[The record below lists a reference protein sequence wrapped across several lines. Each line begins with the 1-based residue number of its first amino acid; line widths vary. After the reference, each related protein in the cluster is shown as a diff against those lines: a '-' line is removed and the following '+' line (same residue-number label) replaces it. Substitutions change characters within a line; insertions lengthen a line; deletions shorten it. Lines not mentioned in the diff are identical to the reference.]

1 MRPHDP
7 SEIRMARR
15 REREPETGIELKL
28 SVFPLAFL
36 LYLCTPH
43 AEINGRVK
51 KLSWGTHF
59 FPLKP
64 GRHEVSVWFPYMWMS
79 ECGLN
84 TVEFKLREDEV
95 KLVTYDTPF
104 IMGMKGSMSVR
115 EL

>member
-1 MRPHDP
+1 
-7 SEIRMARR
+7 MASRR
-15 REREPETGIELKL
+15 DSEPETGIELKL

-43 AEINGRVK
+43 VEINGRVK
-51 KLSWGTHF
+51 KKKWGTQF
-59 FPLKP
+59 IPLKP
-64 GRHEVSVWFPYMWMS
+64 GRHSVSVWFPYVFMS

-104 IMGMKGSMSVR
+104 FIGMKGSMSVR
-115 EL
+115 RLDD